1 MSQIVTDRRPAAP
14 PSLIPILSLQDVHSN
29 IGESYILQGISFDVL
44 PGRVTVLLGRNGAGK
59 TTTLRTILGLL
70 PAQAG
75 SVTFDGSDV
84 SRMAV
89 HDIVRR
95 GIGYVPEDRD
105 VFSGLTVAENLRLA
119 QRPGAT
125 RDRMDFA
132 YDLFPDLK
140 ARAAQLAGSL
150 SGGQQQMVAIARAL
164 VNENRLLLIDEPS
177 KGLAPVVV
185 TQVTEA
191 LSAIKNETN
200 VLLVEQNLAMAQALG
215 EDAVIIDDGRV
226 VHRGAMEAISHDEA
240 LQARYLGVGGKA

>member
-1 MSQIVTDRRPAAP
+1 MSQAVPAPLQTGAVP
-14 PSLIPILSLQDVHSN
+14 AEPLLSLQDVHSY
-29 IGESYILQGISFDVL
+29 IGESHILQGVSFDVR

-70 PAQAG
+70 PAEAG
-75 SVTFDGSDV
+75 SIQFDGAGIT
-84 SRMAV
+84 RTAV

-105 VFSGLTVAENLRLA
+105 IFSGLTVAENLRLA
-119 QRPGAT
+119 QRAGAT
-125 RDRMDFA
+125 RDRMDVA

-140 ARAAQLAGSL
+140 HRAAQLAGSL

-185 TQVTEA
+185 SQVTDA
-191 LSAIKNETN
+191 LNAIKNETT

-215 EDAVIIDDGRV
+215 DDAVIIDDGQV
-226 VHRGAMEAISHDEA
+226 VHRDTMDAVSHDEA
-240 LQARYLGVGGKA
+240 LQARYLGVGSTA